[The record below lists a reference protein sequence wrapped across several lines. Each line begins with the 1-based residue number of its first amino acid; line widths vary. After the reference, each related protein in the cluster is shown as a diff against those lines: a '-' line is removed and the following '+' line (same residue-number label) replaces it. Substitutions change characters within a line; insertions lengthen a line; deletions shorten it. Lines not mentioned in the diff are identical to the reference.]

1 MPIKERIGIVI
12 SNKMIKTI
20 TVAVK
25 KRVSHRKY
33 GKSLIRTKKYK
44 VHDEQNICKIGD
56 IVKIHETRPLSKT
69 KFWTLAYKL
78 GTINN

>member
-1 MPIKERIGIVI
+1 MPTKERIGIVV
-12 SNKMIKTI
+12 NNQMIKTI

-25 KRVSHRKY
+25 NRISHHKY
-33 GKSLIRTKKYK
+33 GKSLIKTKKYK
-44 VHDEQNICKIGD
+44 VHDEYNICQIGD

-69 KFWTLAYKL
+69 KFWTLSYKI